1 MPFLASSMEVEIPC
15 WRKAPPFADCSLVTR
30 LKRGDRR
37 RAARD
42 MMLEFGCWLR
52 SPPFV
57 ACSSDF
63 FFFASQMAATTGMRQ
78 KIEDRARAVRVIM
91 LEGAL
96 MGTTAAPEGVA
107 RADVDASEVLEL
119 ISLEVSATTNAQD
132 LESVLGMWI

>member
-1 MPFLASSMEVEIPC
+1 
-15 WRKAPPFADCSLVTR
+15 
-30 LKRGDRR
+30 
-37 RAARD
+37 
-42 MMLEFGCWLR
+42 
-52 SPPFV
+52 
-57 ACSSDF
+57 
-63 FFFASQMAATTGMRQ
+63 MRQ